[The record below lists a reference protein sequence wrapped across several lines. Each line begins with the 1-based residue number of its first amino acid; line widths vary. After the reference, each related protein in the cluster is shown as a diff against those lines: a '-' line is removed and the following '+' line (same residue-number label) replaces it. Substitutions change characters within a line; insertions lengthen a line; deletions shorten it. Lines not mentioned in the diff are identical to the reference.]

1 MDNELDALRRQVV
14 AHIRGGMAYDTFEQI
29 LGEFPASLRG
39 IVPVRAERSA
49 WQILGHMHITLAD
62 ILEFSTNPND
72 KELNWP
78 DDYWPVEPEPP
89 ASDSWENAIT
99 AYLKDR
105 GALESLVSDANRD
118 LFAPFSWGDGQT
130 LLREALLAAD
140 HQSYH
145 LGELVMLRR
154 LLG

>member
-1 MDNELDALRRQVV
+1 MDNDALRRHVV
-14 AHIRGGMAYDTFEQI
+14 AHIRGGMAYETFEQI
-29 LGEFPASLRG
+29 VGEFPAGIRG
-39 IVPVRAERSA
+39 AVPAGAERSA

-62 ILEFSTNPND
+62 ILEFSTNPNY
-72 KELNWP
+72 KEMDWP
-78 DDYWPVEPEPP
+78 DDYWPLEAEMP
-89 ASDSWENAIT
+89 AADSWENAI
-99 AYLKDR
+99 AGYLKDR
-105 GALESLVSDANRD
+105 EALERLVVDPKSD
-118 LFAPFSWGDGQT
+118 LFAAFSWGDGQT

>member
-1 MDNELDALRRQVV
+1 MDNEVDALRRQVV
-14 AHIRGGMAYDTFEQI
+14 AHIRGGMAYETFEQI
-29 LGEFPASLRG
+29 IGEFAANMRG
-39 IVPVRAERSA
+39 VVPIGEERSA

-62 ILEFSTNPND
+62 ILEFSTNPNY
-72 KELNWP
+72 KEMNWP
-78 DDYWPVEPEPP
+78 DDYWPLEAEPP
-89 ASDSWENAIT
+89 ATDSWENAID

-105 GALESLVSDANRD
+105 GTLEDLVVDPTCD

-154 LLG
+154 LLK